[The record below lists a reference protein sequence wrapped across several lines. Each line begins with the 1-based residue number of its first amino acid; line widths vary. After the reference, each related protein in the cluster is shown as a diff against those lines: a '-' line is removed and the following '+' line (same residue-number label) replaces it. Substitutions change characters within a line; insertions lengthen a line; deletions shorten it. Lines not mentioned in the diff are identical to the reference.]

1 MCQPEKDNGMILAKF
16 TVLFDKQFVFVLK
29 NLRSERDLKQETD
42 ALLKGETIT
51 GPETTQ
57 AEDQQKKKE
66 LWALARDQLKSKP
79 RSKIKSK
86 NFLFLIQ
93 ESLLKLVLSDMNLHN
108 VSYFNVET
116 GASSNGRRVI
126 QLQWVPL
133 LRLYS

>member
-1 MCQPEKDNGMILAKF
+1 VCQLEKDNGMILAKY

-66 LWALARDQLKSKP
+66 L
-79 RSKIKSK
+79 
-86 NFLFLIQ
+86 
-93 ESLLKLVLSDMNLHN
+93 
-108 VSYFNVET
+108 
-116 GASSNGRRVI
+116 
-126 QLQWVPL
+126 
-133 LRLYS
+133 